1 MKPWE
6 LIRYTWADVMKMILG
21 IQWKD
26 AGIRR
31 AALLIHWSLVDK
43 KSRVGIDKWPLPFDD
58 KEDDK
63 TSTFSRLKQR
73 QLAAREKYQLELKQ
87 NNHA

>member
-6 LIRYTWADVMKMILG
+6 LIRYTWADVMKTIMG

-43 KSRVGIDKWPLPFDD
+43 GGRIDIDKWPLPFDD
-58 KEDDK
+58 TKARSDERK
-63 TSTFSRLKQR
+63 AEYQRLKQ
-73 QLAAREKYQLELKQ
+73 KI
-87 NNHA
+87 NSNHA